1 MKKKYII
8 PQTESNTTFH
18 IESLMLMRDSGQ
30 YSTIMSTKERDVE
43 FEQSEEHEPTY
54 GSIW

>member
-18 IESLMLMRDSGQ
+18 IESLMLMNNSGQ

-43 FEQSEEHEPTY
+43 FEQSEEHELTY

>member
-8 PQTESNTTFH
+8 PQFESNTIFQM
-18 IESLMLMRDSGQ
+18 ELLMLRDSGQ
-30 YSTIMSTKERDVE
+30 YSNIMETKERDVE
-43 FEQSEEHEPTY
+43 FEKSEEHELTY

>member
-8 PQTESNTTFH
+8 PQTESKTTFH
-18 IESLMLMRDSGQ
+18 IEPLMLRASGQ
-30 YSTIMSTKERDVE
+30 YSDIMETKERDVE
-43 FEQSEEHEPTY
+43 FKKSEEHELTY